1 MALSDR
7 LKMAR
12 TSLNLTLQGVEERT
26 GIGVSTL
33 SEFENG
39 KREPRL
45 VQLKRLADVYLRPL
59 GFFLEDGPVTPQ
71 VVLWR
76 KKPESPRAE
85 ELQARLVKLAE
96 QYHHLEV
103 LCDAHEPC
111 DLPFHGGPA

>member
-1 MALSDR
+1 MPLADR
-7 LKMAR
+7 LKLAR
-12 TSLNLTLQGVEERT
+12 SSLNLTLQAVEERT

-45 VQLKRLADVYLRPL
+45 IQLKQLTDVYLRSL
-59 GFFLEDGPVTPQ
+59 AFFFEDGPVTSQ

-85 ELQARLVKLAE
+85 DAQARLVKLAE
-96 QYHHLEV
+96 QYHHLEL
-103 LCDAHEPC
+103 LC
-111 DLPFHGGPA
+111 